1 MIKNEKIVRVL
12 CKWFKPND
20 ATKVQLGDVVVLGG
34 CYAIVL
40 IAVASIIVAAGYS
53 IGSVVCGIVSDIPFH
68 RTHLLTVY
76 TDVEIL
82 LHGIGAIIGLII
94 MAYVGEMLF
103 KIEIAECPLQNG
115 EDDQEGTE

>member
-20 ATKVQLGDVVVLGG
+20 ATKVHLGDVAVLGG
-34 CYAIVL
+34 CYTIVL
-40 IAVASIIVAAGYS
+40 IAVAYI
-53 IGSVVCGIVSDIPFH
+53 IGSIVCGMASVLSFH
-68 RTHLLTVY
+68 RTQLLTVY

-115 EDDQEGTE
+115 DDDQEETK